1 MSTFLQMRTK
11 IADYLDR
18 SDLTDQIKDAINR
31 AIEYYEKER
40 FWFNEKVGTFATVAN
55 TKNYGSAGGVPTD
68 IAEIDYVEV
77 TQSGKEYELKPR
89 TFDYIKQRQGYD
101 PTGLPTDY
109 AFYQEN
115 FYLNPVPNGIYTI
128 TISYQQKY
136 TALSADAD
144 TNDFT
149 TDAEDLIEARS
160 RWWLYKNVIKDR
172 EEADLAKQDELD
184 ALNSLRE
191 KTRKLIATGY
201 VKPTCF

>member
-18 SDLTDQIKDAINR
+18 SDLSSQINDAINR

-40 FWFNEKVGTFATVAN
+40 FWFNEKTGTFATVAN
-55 TKNYGSAGGVPTD
+55 TKNYSSAGGVPTD

-77 TQSGKEYELKPR
+77 TQSGKEYEVEPR
-89 TFDYIKQRQGYD
+89 TYNYIKRPQGYD
-101 PTGLPTDY
+101 VTGLPKYY

-115 FYLNPVPNGIYTI
+115 FYLDPIPNAIYTI

-136 TALSADAD
+136 TALSADGD
-144 TNDFT
+144 SNDFT
-149 TDAEDLIEARS
+149 TDAEDLIEARAL
-160 RWWLYKNVIKDR
+160 WWLYGRIIKDK
-172 EEADLAKQDELD
+172 ELADSAKQDELN
-184 ALNSLRE
+184 ALSSLRE

-201 VKPTCF
+201 VRPTSF